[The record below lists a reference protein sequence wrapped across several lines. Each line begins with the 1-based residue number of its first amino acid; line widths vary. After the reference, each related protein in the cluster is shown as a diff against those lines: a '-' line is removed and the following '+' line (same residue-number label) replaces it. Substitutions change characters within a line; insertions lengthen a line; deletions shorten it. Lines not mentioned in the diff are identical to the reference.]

1 MIPPALE
8 GYTIYTKRD
17 CIFCDKAKELI
28 RENNNNK
35 VFLVECD
42 EFDRELF
49 LEFID
54 KLTPYC
60 HRTFPYVFK
69 DNVFIGG
76 FTETER
82 YEKSK
87 EASDKSL
94 AFYEDDF

>member
-1 MIPPALE
+1 MFPLPIE
-8 GYTIYTKRD
+8 GYTIYTKRE
-17 CIFCDKAKELI
+17 CIFCDKAKELLHNEKI
-28 RENNNNK
+28 
-35 VFLVECD
+35 FLVECD

-54 KLTPYC
+54 KLTPYS

-82 YEKSK
+82 YK
-87 EASDKSL
+87 EANDKSL
-94 AFYEDDF
+94 AFYDDF

>member
-1 MIPPALE
+1 MFPLPNLG

-17 CIFCDKAKELI
+17 CIFCDKVKELLHNEKI
-28 RENNNNK
+28 
-35 VFLVECD
+35 FLVECD

-54 KLTPYC
+54 KLTPYS

-82 YEKSK
+82 YK
-87 EASDKSL
+87 EANDKSL
-94 AFYEDDF
+94 AFYDDF

>member
-1 MIPPALE
+1 MFPLPIE

-17 CIFCDKAKELI
+17 CIFCDKVKELLNK
-28 RENNNNK
+28 EK

-42 EFDRELF
+42 DFDRELF

-54 KLTPYC
+54 KLTPYS

-76 FTETER
+76 FAETER
-82 YEKSK
+82 YK
-87 EASDKSL
+87 EARDKSL

>member
-1 MIPPALE
+1 MFPLPILG

-17 CIFCDKAKELI
+17 CIFCDKAKELLQNKN
-28 RENNNNK
+28 EK

-42 EFDRELF
+42 DFERELF

-54 KLTPYC
+54 KLTTYS

-82 YEKSK
+82 YEKK
-87 EASDKSL
+87 REESDKSI
-94 AFYEDDF
+94 AFYDDDF

>member
-1 MIPPALE
+1 MFPLPIE

-17 CIFCDKAKELI
+17 CIFCDKVKELLNK
-28 RENNNNK
+28 EK

-42 EFDRELF
+42 DFDRELF

-54 KLTPYC
+54 KLTPYS

-76 FTETER
+76 FAETER
-82 YEKSK
+82 YK
-87 EASDKSL
+87 EARDKSL
-94 AFYEDDF
+94 SFYEDDF

>member
-1 MIPPALE
+1 MFPPVVG
-8 GYTIYTKRD
+8 GYTIYTKRN
-17 CIFCDKAKELI
+17 CIFCDKVKELLHDK
-28 RENNNNK
+28 N

-54 KLTPYC
+54 KLTPYS

-82 YEKSK
+82 YEKYK
-87 EASDKSL
+87 EANDKSL
-94 AFYEDDF
+94 AFYDDF

>member
-1 MIPPALE
+1 MIPPVVE

-17 CIFCDKAKELI
+17 CIFCDKVKELLHDK
-28 RENNNNK
+28 N

-42 EFDRELF
+42 DLDRELF

-69 DNVFIGG
+69 DSVFIGG
-76 FTETER
+76 FADTER
-82 YEKSK
+82 YEKAN
-87 EASDKSL
+87 EENDKSL
-94 AFYEDDF
+94 VFYDDDF

>member
-1 MIPPALE
+1 MFPLPIE
-8 GYTIYTKRD
+8 GYTIYTKRE
-17 CIFCDKAKELI
+17 CIFCDKVKELL
-28 RENNNNK
+28 NNKNEK

-42 EFDRELF
+42 DFDRELF

-87 EASDKSL
+87 EANDKSF